1 MQRICALIVVV
12 ACAGFV
18 PVTLW
23 GRDVQLRTQ
32 SEADATGTSFT
43 AAPTAAGSGGKQS
56 SIEDRLIRLE
66 NIADGQMLDIV
77 MRLQAMEREIQVLR
91 GELEVHSH
99 QIEEQGK
106 KQRDLYVVLDQRL
119 LVLEKQIQGL
129 TATTAIPQSGA
140 VSVTAPA
147 AVANNSGTETTTK
160 PSTEDDQQVY
170 QQALDSLYQQKFD
183 KAISGFRA
191 YIQKSPQGRYAHVSQ
206 YWIAEAFNAL
216 GQFKS
221 AITEYQKLI
230 DNYPASPKLAE
241 AMVKMAEGYIKL
253 SDYKLAQKNLE
264 QVIRTYPGT
273 DEARQSQ
280 VLLQKIKAMPKATPV
295 TPVKKKHN

>member
-1 MQRICALIVVV
+1 MQRTWSLIVVV
-12 ACAGFV
+12 ACAGLV
-18 PVTLW
+18 PVSLW

-43 AAPTAAGSGGKQS
+43 AAPAAAGSGGKQS

-91 GELEVHSH
+91 GELEVHTH

-129 TATTAIPQSGA
+129 TATSTTPQPG
-140 VSVTAPA
+140 VVTATAPTA
-147 AVANNSGTETTTK
+147 ATNSGTETTVK
-160 PSTEDDQQVY
+160 PTPEDDQQVY
-170 QQALDSLYQQKFD
+170 QQALDLLYQQKFD

-191 YIQKSPQGRYAHVSQ
+191 YIQQSPQGRYAHVSQ
-206 YWIAEAFNAL
+206 YWIAEAYNAL

-221 AITEYQKLI
+221 AVAEYQKLL

-253 SDYKLAQKNLE
+253 SDNKRAQKTLE
-264 QVIRTYPGT
+264 LVIRTYPGT

-280 VLLQKIKAMPKATPV
+280 VLMQKIKAMPKAAPAT
-295 TPVKKKHN
+295 TVKKKHN